1 MVEKVFR
8 SLLSLE
14 DARRAIESNIQ
25 YSIPSEEVNI
35 EDSAG
40 RILAEDIISTINVP
54 GFDKSTVDGYAVKA
68 KDTFGANEVNPK
80 NFRLIG
86 RVEPG
91 AFPNFSV
98 GSGEAAE
105 IATGAML
112 PIGADAVV
120 MVENTRCLEGRVEV
134 YSSVTPG
141 ENVMA
146 TGTDIMIGEYLLKK
160 YRKITL
166 REVGVLAAVGRRR
179 VKVFGKP
186 KVAII
191 STGNELQ
198 EPGTSLTTA
207 RIYDVNLY
215 ALAAAVSESYGTP
228 ICMGVARDDE
238 DTVKEMVIEGLQRA
252 DIVLTSGSTSAG
264 RSDILPRIVS
274 SLKDSKIIAHGL
286 AVKPGKPT
294 LIAFVGGKLLVGLPG
309 NPTSALMIFH
319 ELVKP
324 VINRLAGV
332 EEDGEPTI
340 DGYIAIRTFSDRG
353 KEELLPVH
361 IVTDSSNR
369 NFVYPTAG
377 GSGAITTL
385 ALADG
390 FIRIPVGID
399 MLNEGD
405 KVQIHL
411 FSQQLK
417 IPDLTIIGSHCVG
430 VDVLTMELTKS
441 RHLSVKT
448 INVGSLGGLQA
459 LGRGEADVAGI
470 HLLDEESGEYNKPF
484 IERLGLSDKVIL
496 FRGYWRDQGFIV
508 LKGNPKRI
516 ESFEDIIKPGIRFIN
531 RNKGSGTRIII
542 DNSLKSLAE
551 KKGVEFEKLK
561 SQIEGYE
568 LVAKSHNSVAAAVHH
583 GRADVGIGI
592 RTSAEIYGLDFIPY
606 SLERFDFAVN
616 KERLNKIGVKALLE
630 TLRSDTFKET
640 LKRMP
645 GIHPDD
651 STGQSIK

>member
-1 MVEKVFR
+1 MVEKIFR
-8 SLLSLE
+8 SLLNLE

-25 YSIPSEEVNI
+25 CSIPNEEVNI

-54 GFDKSTVDGYAVKA
+54 GFDRSTVDGYAVKA
-68 KDTFGANEVNPK
+68 KETFGANEVNPK
-80 NFRLIG
+80 NFRLVG

-91 AFPNFSV
+91 AVPDFSV
-98 GSGEAAE
+98 SNGEAAE

-120 MVENTRCLEGRVEV
+120 MVENTRCLEGNVEV

-146 TGTDIMIGEYLLKK
+146 TGTDIMVGDVLLKR
-160 YRKITL
+160 YRRITL

-179 VKVFGKP
+179 VRVFGKP

-198 EPGTSLTTA
+198 EPGTSLTDA

-215 ALAAAVSESYGTP
+215 ALAAAVSESYGMP
-228 ICMGVARDDE
+228 ICMGIARDDE
-238 DTVKEMVIEGLQRA
+238 DTIKEMVIEGLQKA
-252 DIVLTSGSTSAG
+252 DIVLTSGSTSTG
-264 RSDILPRIVS
+264 RSDILPKIVS
-274 SLKDSKIIAHGL
+274 SLQGSKIVAHGL

-294 LIAFVGGKLLVGLPG
+294 LIAFIGGKLIVGLPG

-319 ELVKP
+319 EIVKP
-324 VINRLAGV
+324 VIKRLAGI
-332 EEDGEPTI
+332 EEDEESTI
-340 DGYIAIRTFSDRG
+340 EGYIAIRTFSDRG
-353 KEELLPVH
+353 REELLPVH
-361 IVTDSSNR
+361 VVTDGSNR
-369 NFVYPTAG
+369 NFVYPTYG

-390 FIRIPVGID
+390 FIRIPVGVD

-411 FSQQLK
+411 FSQKLK
-417 IPDLTIIGSHCVG
+417 IPDLTIIGSHCIG
-430 VDVLTMELTKS
+430 VDVLTMEITRSS
-441 RHLSVKT
+441 RLSVKT

-470 HLLDEESGEYNKPF
+470 HLLDEDSGEYNKPF
-484 IERLGLSDKVIL
+484 IERLGLKDRVIL
-496 FRGYWRDQGFIV
+496 FGGYWRDQGFIV
-508 LKGNPKRI
+508 SKGNPKRI
-516 ESFEDIIKPGIRFIN
+516 ESFEDLIKPGIRFIN

-542 DNSLKSLAE
+542 DNNLKSLAE
-551 KKGVEFEKLK
+551 KKGLEFEKLK

-568 LVAKSHNSVAAAVHH
+568 LVARSHNSVAAAVYH

-592 RTSAEIYGLDFIPY
+592 RTSAEKYGLDFIPH
-606 SLERFDFAVN
+606 SLE
-616 KERLNKIGVKALLE
+616 
-630 TLRSDTFKET
+630 
-640 LKRMP
+640 
-645 GIHPDD
+645 
-651 STGQSIK
+651 